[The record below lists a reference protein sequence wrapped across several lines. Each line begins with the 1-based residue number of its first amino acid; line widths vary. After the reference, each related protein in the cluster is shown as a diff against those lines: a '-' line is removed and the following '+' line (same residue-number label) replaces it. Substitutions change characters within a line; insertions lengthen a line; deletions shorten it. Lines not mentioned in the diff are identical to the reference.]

1 MVREKYNLIQELQK
15 KNEELRGKKRLA
27 LVGQGDFP
35 GANNVM
41 RGTMN
46 IKHHTQHLTIDNP
59 EFPFFYDG
67 KENITGETSS
77 FYKKTKK
84 KYTVFKRIK
93 KYDTLMKGKSYFALY
108 FLYCKD
114 DDSWKVVERKEVENL
129 TENYGFCYN
138 NDVIDSLE
146 EGDSVPE
153 GTVLTA
159 STSYDESMNTSIGI
173 NGRILYGVHP
183 AVQDD
188 AIIVSESF
196 AKRMV
201 ANTVTT
207 KTIALNENTII
218 LNLYGKN
225 GEYRGLP
232 NIGDVIGEDGEQ
244 GILCATRTVKE
255 TRMFS
260 DLRDSSLRTLNSAT
274 DTLIYGEGEV
284 IDINVYCNNPEIKR
298 NRVNAQILQY
308 YIDAKWFYTEVY
320 KTCKHIVKSGSKDI
334 DREIHRWMR
343 KAMNYLDTQA
353 VWAFNDNVFSNLMV
367 EVLLRKKEPAKIGRK
382 IVGKLSA
389 DTKVS

>member
-196 AKRMV
+196 AKSMV
-201 ANTVTT
+201 ANNVT
-207 KTIALNENTII
+207 NENTII